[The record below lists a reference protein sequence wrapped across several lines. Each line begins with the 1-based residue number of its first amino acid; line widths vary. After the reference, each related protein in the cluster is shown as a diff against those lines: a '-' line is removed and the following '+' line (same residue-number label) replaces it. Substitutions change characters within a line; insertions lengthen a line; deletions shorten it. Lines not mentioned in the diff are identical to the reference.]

1 MVKNTVSL
9 LFPKIPRSFPFRR
22 TVCIGLRTVHIL
34 ASGVL
39 LGGYIFAQPSAVL
52 EPWLLAT
59 VISGILLLVT
69 DLHASVAVLVEVRGI
84 AVVCKAVLLA
94 LVPVFWDARIV
105 LMVASLVIG
114 AIVSHMPKRYRHRI
128 LLFRGKLAADERCK

>member
-22 TVCIGLRTVHIL
+22 TVCIGLRAVHIL

-59 VISGILLLVT
+59 VISGILLLFT
-69 DLHASVAVLVEVRGI
+69 DLYASVAVLVEVRGI
-84 AVVCKAVLLA
+84 AVVCKVILLV

-105 LMVASLVIG
+105 LMIASLVIG

-128 LLFRGKLAADERCK
+128 LLFRGKLAADERFK